1 MSSKYGFLC
10 CVGIDVGSQELR
22 VCYNHECTSIP
33 YTKEAN
39 LKQLLGYNG
48 QVKTLTQSWVA
59 EVSAILQ
66 SIQET
71 LQVVADI
78 VVVCLPYYNLDAD
91 NVLKCAAQTVGIS
104 TLRILT
110 RGVACHLAYYYLESR
125 TDEKQ
130 IVLVINF
137 GRSMELRLFEVED
150 QMYDTIGSLVVC
162 GATSFAIDELLA
174 NHVVKQVKTLY
185 NVDLEVSQQLL
196 DACSKAKH
204 GLSKATRVF
213 IDINPSESPDQVEH
227 DRQEVSTQY
236 EHIQQE
242 VSKHDDQGLSKDELS
257 KDEGSKASSSKPGQV
272 GVDRSEFDALIDGFV
287 NNIVQ
292 KSICQFLAQHETT
305 SVDKVLLAGRSSQIC
320 AFRNMLDN
328 LFGRT
333 KVCYTIDPANVKAMG
348 AELQA
353 RCLGRQDVFVSD
365 TFITSLEVAR
375 LPLGIKQGDDML
387 CFIPKNSVLPAK
399 KVLWFTKVDCK
410 ALHEIQVVE
419 GCSSRFV
426 NVGKLI
432 FHTLGLYS
440 GGMIRI
446 TLELNGEKLRV
457 AAYDAT
463 LDFETQTCFEL
474 PRLSE
479 AEIEALQVDEEE
491 AREEEAREKEEEDDA
506 ATFDAKDTKY
516 TSTQCSKHT
525 IRGVESTDVGD
536 QVLLRASEH
545 DKHAKVCDA
554 LLGLSCTPFSLGI
567 QTKQESKTLVE
578 RYSSYPLE
586 RRATLTTDAETLTL
600 GIVFNNDG
608 EIGCL
613 HLHLEPNST
622 SPTSTVQVS
631 FVLDA
636 CGDLVVTATHATKKH
651 IKRISSKTLD
661 CHSYHSMA
669 TTLASNQTK

>member
-1 MSSKYGFLC
+1 
-10 CVGIDVGSQELR
+10 VGIDVGSQEMR

-39 LKQLLGYNG
+39 LKQLLGNTDR
-48 QVKTLTQSWVA
+48 VKTLTQSLVV

-66 SIQET
+66 SVQET

-91 NVLKCAAQTVGIS
+91 NVLKGAAQTVGIS
-104 TLRILT
+104 TLRIVT
-110 RGVACHLAYYYLESR
+110 RGVACHLAYYYLESF
-125 TDEKQ
+125 TDAKQ
-130 IVLVINF
+130 IVLFINF
-137 GRSMELRLFEVED
+137 GRSMELQLYEVED
-150 QMYDTIGSLVVC
+150 QMYDKIGSLVVC

-174 NHVVKQVKTLY
+174 NYVVKQVKTLY

-213 IDINPSESPDQVEH
+213 IDINPCESPDQVEH
-227 DRQEVSTQY
+227 DRQKVSTQY
-236 EHIQQE
+236 DHNQKE
-242 VSKHDDQGLSKDELS
+242 VSKHNDQGFSKDELS
-257 KDEGSKASSSKPGQV
+257 KDEGSKTSSSKPGQV

-292 KSICQFLAQHETT
+292 KSICQFLAQHEMT

-320 AFRNMLDN
+320 AFRNMLDD

-333 KVCYTIDPANVKAMG
+333 IVCYTIDPANVKAMG

-353 RCLGRQDVFVSD
+353 RCLGRRDVFVSD
-365 TFITSLEVAR
+365 TCISPLEVAR

-387 CFIPKNSVLPAK
+387 CFIPKNSVLTAK
-399 KVLWFTKVDCK
+399 KVLWFIKADCE

-457 AAYDAT
+457 VAYDAM

-474 PRLSE
+474 PKLSE
-479 AEIEALQVDEEE
+479 AEIEALQVEEEEEE
-491 AREEEAREKEEEDDA
+491 AREEEVREEEEEEDDA
-506 ATFDAKDTKY
+506 ATLDTKDTKY
-516 TSTQCSKHT
+516 TNTQHSKHT

-545 DKHAKVCDA
+545 DKHAKHANVCDA

-567 QTKQESKTLVE
+567 QTKKESKTLIE

-586 RRATLTTDAETLTL
+586 KRTTLTTDAETLKL

-613 HLHLEPNST
+613 HLHLAPNST

-636 CGDLVVTATHATKKH
+636 CGDLVVTASHAAKKH

-661 CHSYHSMA
+661 CHSYHSTA
-669 TTLASNQTK
+669 TTLASKQTK